1 MRRLITGTDAGMA
14 PFDNFPVALR
24 SHEDW
29 GLYRLLRSSRW
40 PPSRPPA
47 PSGSAP
53 RRAPCRPATA
63 LTCWWSTAIP
73 LADLTALQRLTL
85 V

>member
-24 SHEDW
+24 SHEDRGFTGAQILEMASVTTASAL
-29 GLYRLLRSSRW
+29 GLGTTAGTLQTGHSADLLVVD
-40 PPSRPPA
+40 
-47 PSGSAP
+47 GD
-53 RRAPCRPATA
+53 
-63 LTCWWSTAIP
+63 P